1 MTSITS
7 FCRALPTCSRLPLL
21 VEAREAQS
29 CSVMGRAAHER
40 IRSTEINPE
49 QLVSTHDCLAHFEP
63 LTPSTTD
70 AIYSAMREMCK
81 DDWMNAAAVS
91 NVNVSA
97 IATLFSH
104 FCNPYFVV

>member
-1 MTSITS
+1 MLASITG
-7 FCRALPTCSRLPLL
+7 FCRALPACSRLPLL

-29 CSVMGRAAHER
+29 CSVMTRAAHER
-40 IRSTEINPE
+40 IRSTEVNPE
-49 QLVSTHDCLAHFEP
+49 RLMSTHDCLTDFEP

-91 NVNVSA
+91 NVNVST
-97 IATLFSH
+97 IVIFI
-104 FCNPYFVV
+104 